1 MILDAGGQVV
11 AAGYA
16 VGLPRVPYDNFP
28 ALLHEGE
35 RVLTANE
42 ARAMDQTGGGV
53 TIQVG
58 ELVVREEADVDRVA
72 ETLMA
77 KLRLA
82 RMVV

>member
-1 MILDAGGQVV
+1 
-11 AAGYA
+11 
-16 VGLPRVPYDNFP
+16 
-28 ALLHEGE
+28 
-35 RVLTANE
+35 
-42 ARAMDQTGGGV
+42 MDQTGGGV